1 MKAKHLFFAM
11 ALPGLF
17 AACTQEEWTSNEANN
32 SLELAKRHN
41 AGVVEFTIDGDEA
54 ETRFNHEL
62 GRFDNGEEIDLY
74 LMDELTGNCDDG
86 DANHMH
92 GYNTSVQC
100 WKYFN
105 VWDELYTL
113 KDYAQTRYPFAYDET
128 SQTWKNCATLLEGN
142 YFAMHP
148 SNEKITNRKDVWH
161 YINPVQGFSK
171 DGEFY
176 KLAMDNQFWLGYT
189 PIYRDEDR
197 TGEMTLP
204 LSMQPVM
211 TVLKLNIGNKGSTDV
226 IIDKIV
232 FKDGQ
237 GRALPT
243 IAYVKP
249 ALPEEWRKTV
259 DVENPKTADGCGDLT
274 CNSQALD
281 SEYSRE
287 LTWPGTST
295 GRATARSIVEYATP
309 ADHIPYGLEDT
320 NVAYEYIFNFDEAS
334 DLGGHFL
341 KGNVDNGEYVT
352 VYFPL
357 PHNLGDIVLEPVIYG
372 RIYDKP
378 NNTWKYG
385 ILRKGD
391 FTSDNGSRVFTLDQ
405 AHLGKLQPYAQ
416 EVTAAFDEMGFE
428 AINDARIEST
438 EDLMRY
444 LKGLETSYTSH
455 EKVIIETKVYGN
467 GLVINDEV
475 INYLDE
481 MNSKNDC
488 FITLDFEALNST
500 RYGEATVMLDT
511 EKESMKYFN
520 FGNGTINFVV
530 NKGIHSLEKPSQNL
544 KSLAVEENA
553 IFNVKA
559 DAKIANTENNGIL
572 NVAAKIKGNVENH
585 KTIELQNTLL
595 NSANIDGIFTNE
607 NIANVVGTVTVK
619 TLINKNTCVNCGVDK
634 AVLTITNA
642 GTLDVQDLTN
652 DDKIVNNGILNAEE
666 LKNNGTIESNA
677 TSNISAL
684 TNKGTFAVN
693 AGVTTLTGE
702 NSNEGTINVAAGAK
716 LSVKDD
722 NTLANQEAGVI
733 NVKGDLMENIQNSG
747 IIYVIGDGHVGVNG
761 IVANSANGIID
772 ISAANNGASS
782 RVAKDMVTGKAGNY
796 FRYTVK
802 QTIAAD
808 LKNTLAALIS
818 DNNYGK
824 NPVILVWNADSPA
837 TFGNTSNQGL
847 VNAGK
852 VERVIIER
860 ELTLIGTVTF
870 NDLNN
875 NCNAV
880 GIKSDVNAYNKAFQ
894 ITSNGKVIVDN
905 AAKLVLNRGSEYSD
919 IFFVSAWV
927 DGTLKVN
934 NTGALDS
941 TTPELVKVFGAGR
954 CEFGAK
960 PANYSKWTKSG
971 QYTGEWLVED

>member
-74 LMDELTGNCDDG
+74 LMDELTGDCDNG

-249 ALPEEWRKTV
+249 TLVDEWRKTV

-274 CNSQALD
+274 CNNQALD

-428 AINDARIEST
+428 AINDVRIEST

-455 EKVIIETKVYGN
+455 EKVTITTKVYGN

-475 INYLDE
+475 ISYLDE

-488 FITLDFEALNST
+488 FITLDFEALNT
-500 RYGEATVMLDT
+500 TDATVMLDT
-511 EKESMKYFN
+511 EKESMKYFS

-530 NKGIHSLEKPSQNL
+530 NKGIHSLEKPNQNL

-572 NVAAKIKGNVENH
+572 NVAAKIEGKVENH

-619 TLINKNTCVNCGVDK
+619 TLKNKNTCVNCGVDK

-652 DDKIVNNGILNAEE
+652 DDKIVNNGILNAEK
-666 LKNNGTIESNA
+666 LMNNGTIESNA
-677 TSNISAL
+677 TSNISTL
-684 TNKGTFAVN
+684 TNKGTIEVN
-693 AGVTTLTGE
+693 AGVTTLTEE
-702 NSNEGTINVAAGAK
+702 NSNEGTINVAADAK
-716 LSVKDD
+716 LSVKDG

-880 GIKSDVNAYNKAFQ
+880 GIKSDVIAYNKAFQ
-894 ITSNGKVIVDN
+894 ITSKGKVIVDN
-905 AAKLVLNRGSEYSD
+905 AAKLVLNRGNDYSYE
-919 IFFVSAWV
+919 FVTAWV

-971 QYTGEWLVED
+971 EYTGEWLVEN

>member
-211 TVLKLNIGNKGSTDV
+211 TVLKLNIGNKGNTDV
-226 IIDKIV
+226 IVDKIV

-249 ALPEEWRKTV
+249 ALDEEWRKTV
-259 DVENPKTADGCGDLT
+259 EVENPKTADGCGDLT
-274 CNSQALD
+274 CNGKTLD

-334 DLGGHFL
+334 ELGGHFL

-405 AHLGKLQPYAQ
+405 AFLGKLQPYAQ

-444 LKGLETSYTSH
+444 LKGLETSYTSQ
-455 EKVIIETKVYGN
+455 KNDTIETNVYGN

-488 FITLDFEALNST
+488 FITLDFKALNT
-500 RYGEATVMLDT
+500 TDATVMLDT

-530 NKGIHSLEKPSQNL
+530 NKGIHSLEKTNQNL

-559 DAKIANTENNGIL
+559 DAKIAYTENNGIL
-572 NVAAKIKGNVENH
+572 NVAAKIEGDVVNH

-619 TLINKNTCVNCGVDK
+619 TLKNKNTCVNCGVDK

-666 LKNNGTIESNA
+666 LTNKGTIESNA

-733 NVKGDLMENIQNSG
+733 NVEGDLMENIQNSG

-761 IVANSANGIID
+761 VVADSAHGIID

-782 RVAKDMVTGKAGNY
+782 RVAKDVVTGKAGNY

-880 GIKSDVNAYNKAFQ
+880 GIKSDVKAFHKAFQ
-894 ITSNGKVIVDN
+894 ITSKGKVIVDN
-905 AAKLVLNRGSEYSD
+905 AAKLVLNMGSEYSN
-919 IFFVSAWV
+919 IYVSAWV

-941 TTPELVKVFGAGR
+941 TTPGLVKVFGAGR

-960 PANYSKWTKSG
+960 PANYSKWTESG
-971 QYTGEWLVED
+971 EYTGEWLVED

>member
-74 LMDELTGNCDDG
+74 LMDELTGNCDNG

-211 TVLKLNIGNKGSTDV
+211 TVLKLNIGNKGNTDV
-226 IIDKIV
+226 IVDKIV

-249 ALPEEWRKTV
+249 TLPEDEWRKTV

-274 CNSQALD
+274 CNNKTLD

-391 FTSDNGSRVFTLDQ
+391 FTSDNGSKVFTLDQ
-405 AHLGKLQPYAQ
+405 ANLGKLQPYAQ
-416 EVTAAFDEMGFE
+416 EVTAAFDEYGFE
-428 AINDARIEST
+428 AITDARIEST

-444 LKGLETSYTSH
+444 LKGLETSYTSQ
-455 EKVIIETKVYGN
+455 ENVTIETNVYGN

-475 INYLDE
+475 ISYLDE

-488 FITLDFEALNST
+488 FITLDFKALNT
-500 RYGEATVMLDT
+500 TDATVMLDT

-530 NKGIHSLEKPSQNL
+530 NKGIHSLEKANQNL

-572 NVAAKIKGNVENH
+572 NVAAKIEGNVENH
-585 KTIELQNTLL
+585 KTIELQN
-595 NSANIDGIFTNE
+595 NANIDGTFTNE
-607 NIANVVGTVTVK
+607 NIANVVGTVTVE
-619 TLINKNTCVNCGVDK
+619 TLKNKNTCVNCGVDK

-652 DDKIVNNGILNAEE
+652 DDKIVNNGILNAEK
-666 LKNNGTIESNA
+666 LMNNGTIESNA
-677 TSNISAL
+677 TSNISTL
-684 TNKGTFAVN
+684 TNKGTIEVN
-693 AGVTTLTGE
+693 AGVTTLTEE
-702 NSNEGTINVAAGAK
+702 NSNEGTINVAADAK

-818 DNNYGK
+818 DNNYK
-824 NPVILVWNADSPA
+824 NNPIILVWDNNSPA
-837 TFGNTSNQGL
+837 TFGNSQNYGY
-847 VNAGK
+847 VDVK
-852 VERVIIER
+852 VERAIIDR

-894 ITSNGKVIVDN
+894 ITSKGKVIVDN
-905 AAKLVLNRGSEYSD
+905 AAKLVLNRGNDYSYE
-919 IFFVSAWV
+919 FVTAWV

-941 TTPELVKVFGAGR
+941 TTPGLVKVFGAGR

-960 PANYSKWTKSG
+960 PANYSKWTESG
-971 QYTGEWLVED
+971 EYTGEWLVED

>member
-74 LMDELTGNCDDG
+74 LMDELTGNCDNG

-105 VWDELYTL
+105 VWDELYKL

-211 TVLKLNIGNKGSTDV
+211 TVLKLNIGNKGNTDV
-226 IIDKIV
+226 IVDKIV

-249 ALPEEWRKTV
+249 TLPDDWRKTV

-274 CNSQALD
+274 CNGKTLD

-391 FTSDNGSRVFTLDQ
+391 FTSDNGSKVFTLDQ
-405 AHLGKLQPYAQ
+405 ANLGKLQPYAQ
-416 EVTAAFDEMGFE
+416 EVTAAFDEYGFE
-428 AINDARIEST
+428 AITDVRIEST

-444 LKGLETSYTSH
+444 LKGLETSYTSQ
-455 EKVIIETKVYGN
+455 EDVTIETNVYGN

-475 INYLDE
+475 ISYLDE

-488 FITLDFEALNST
+488 FITLDFKALNT
-500 RYGEATVMLDT
+500 TDATVMLDT
-511 EKESMKYFN
+511 EKESMKYFK

-530 NKGIHSLEKPSQNL
+530 NKGIHSLEKANQNL

-572 NVAAKIKGNVENH
+572 NVAAKIEGDVENH
-585 KTIELQNTLL
+585 KTIELQ

-607 NIANVVGTVTVK
+607 NIANVVGTVTVE
-619 TLINKNTCVNCGVDK
+619 TLKNKNTCVNCGVDK

-652 DDKIVNNGILNAEE
+652 DDKIVNNGILNAEK
-666 LKNNGTIESNA
+666 LMNNGTIESNA
-677 TSNISAL
+677 TSNISTL
-684 TNKGTFAVN
+684 TNKGTIEVN
-693 AGVTTLTGE
+693 AGVTTLTEE
-702 NSNEGTINVAAGAK
+702 NSNEGTINVAADAK

-747 IIYVIGDGHVGVNG
+747 IINVIGDGHVGVNG

-818 DNNYGK
+818 NNNYK
-824 NPVILVWNADSPA
+824 NNPIILVWDNNSPA
-837 TFGNTSNQGL
+837 TFGNSQNYGY
-847 VNAGK
+847 VDVK
-852 VERVIIER
+852 VERAIIDR

-894 ITSNGKVIVDN
+894 ITSKGKVIVDN
-905 AAKLVLNRGSEYSD
+905 AAKLVLNRGKDYSYK
-919 IFFVSAWV
+919 FVTAWV

-941 TTPELVKVFGAGR
+941 NIPGLVKVFGAGR

-960 PANYSKWTKSG
+960 PANYSKWTESG
-971 QYTGEWLVED
+971 EYTGEWLVED

>member
-74 LMDELTGNCDDG
+74 LMDELTGNCDNG

-211 TVLKLNIGNKGSTDV
+211 TVLKLNIGNKGNTDV
-226 IIDKIV
+226 IVDKIV

-249 ALPEEWRKTV
+249 TLPEDEWRKTV

-287 LTWPGTST
+287 LTWPGTSI

-391 FTSDNGSRVFTLDQ
+391 FTSDNGSKVFTLDQ
-405 AHLGKLQPYAQ
+405 ANLGKLQPYAQ
-416 EVTAAFDEMGFE
+416 EVTAAFDEYGFE
-428 AINDARIEST
+428 AITDARIEST

-444 LKGLETSYTSH
+444 LKGLETSYTSQ
-455 EKVIIETKVYGN
+455 ENVTIETNVYGN

-475 INYLDE
+475 ISYLDE

-488 FITLDFEALNST
+488 FITLDFKALNT
-500 RYGEATVMLDT
+500 TDATVMLDT

-530 NKGIHSLEKPSQNL
+530 NKGIHSLEKANQNL

-572 NVAAKIKGNVENH
+572 NVAAKIEGNVENH
-585 KTIELQNTLL
+585 KTIELQ

-607 NIANVVGTVTVK
+607 NIANVVGTVTVE
-619 TLINKNTCVNCGVDK
+619 TLKNKNTCVNCGVDK

-652 DDKIVNNGILNAEE
+652 DDKIVNNGILNAEK
-666 LKNNGTIESNA
+666 LMNNGTIESNA
-677 TSNISAL
+677 TSNISTL
-684 TNKGTFAVN
+684 TNKGTIEVN
-693 AGVTTLTGE
+693 AGVTTLTEE
-702 NSNEGTINVAAGAK
+702 NSNEGTINVAADAK

-818 DNNYGK
+818 DNNYK
-824 NPVILVWNADSPA
+824 NNPIILVWDNNSPA
-837 TFGNTSNQGL
+837 TFGNSQNYGY
-847 VNAGK
+847 VDVK
-852 VERVIIER
+852 VERAIIDR

-894 ITSNGKVIVDN
+894 ITSKGKVIVDN
-905 AAKLVLNRGSEYSD
+905 AAKLVLNRGNDYSYE
-919 IFFVSAWV
+919 FVTAWV

-941 TTPELVKVFGAGR
+941 TTPGLVKVFGAGR

-960 PANYSKWTKSG
+960 PANYSKWTESG
-971 QYTGEWLVED
+971 EYTGEWLVED

>member
-74 LMDELTGNCDDG
+74 LMDELTGSCDDG

-226 IIDKIV
+226 IVDKIV

-249 ALPEEWRKTV
+249 ALDEEWRKTV
-259 DVENPKTADGCGDLT
+259 EVENPKTADGCGDLT
-274 CNSQALD
+274 CNDQALD

-287 LTWPGTST
+287 LTWPGTSI

-334 DLGGHFL
+334 ELGGHFL

-444 LKGLETSYTSH
+444 LKGLETSYTSQ
-455 EKVIIETKVYGN
+455 ENDTIETNVYGN

-475 INYLDE
+475 ISYLDE

-488 FITLDFEALNST
+488 FITLDFKALNT
-500 RYGEATVMLDT
+500 TDATVMLDT

-530 NKGIHSLEKPSQNL
+530 NKGIHSLEKVNQNL

-572 NVAAKIKGNVENH
+572 NVAAKIEGNVENH
-585 KTIELQNTLL
+585 KTIELQNTLR
-595 NSANIDGIFTNE
+595 NSANIDGNFTNE

-642 GTLDVQDLTN
+642 GTLDVQELTN

-666 LKNNGTIESNA
+666 LTNNGTIESNA

-733 NVKGDLMENIQNSG
+733 NVEGDLMENIQNSG

-761 IVANSANGIID
+761 VVADSAHGIID

-782 RVAKDMVTGKAGNY
+782 RVAKDVVTGKAGNY

-880 GIKSDVNAYNKAFQ
+880 GIKSDVKVYYKAFQ
-894 ITSNGKVIVDN
+894 ITSKGKVIVDN
-905 AAKLVLNRGSEYSD
+905 AAKLVLNRGSEYSN
-919 IFFVSAWV
+919 IYVSAWV

-941 TTPELVKVFGAGR
+941 TTPGLVKVFGAGR

-960 PANYSKWTKSG
+960 PANYSKWTESG
-971 QYTGEWLVED
+971 EYTGEWLVED